1 MTDFRPRSRPQP
13 QRKRSNNVLRF
24 DRGLRNHAGKKP
36 TSWWKA
42 HWAFAFLAAA
52 PLVGI
57 GAAWFLPSHPTQ
69 LPDQDASFSEQYRV
83 NFGRCRGPIRINCV
97 VDGDTF
103 WLKGTKYRIA
113 DINAPEVSSPDC
125 SAEAAIGERATS
137 RLVDLL
143 NEGGFS
149 LETIDRDED
158 AYGRKLRLVTRG
170 GHSVGERLV
179 AEGLAERWRGN
190 RRNWC

>member
-1 MTDFRPRSRPQP
+1 MSDANNLQLVGGRSP
-13 QRKRSNNVLRF
+13 
-24 DRGLRNHAGKKP
+24 DRGVRSHVGKKR

-42 HWAFAFLAAA
+42 NWAIALLAAA

-57 GAAWFLPSHPTQ
+57 GAAWLWPSHPTQ
-69 LPDQDASFSEQYRV
+69 LPDQDASLSEQYRD

-113 DINAPEVSSPDC
+113 DISALEVSSPNC
-125 SAEAAIGERATS
+125 SAEAALGERAIS

-149 LETIDRDED
+149 LETIDRDEE
-158 AYGRKLRLVTRG
+158 AYGRKLRLVTRA

-179 AEGLAERWRGN
+179 AEGLAERWRGE